1 MTEWS
6 FSSRTN
12 RLNGRKNSK
21 EQCESC
27 WQSTLVILSTLRII
41 NLSLTN
47 SVSLLERA
55 IGRQI
60 VKTKAIFDGSN
71 LFPQKDDPGAPNR
84 FRWAFNGNYTGFPAK
99 KMSSWSE
106 PYILECF
113 EALKSDELYIEDLE
127 KASDLDEPK
136 FQLARAAEDAFR
148 KHICMSW

>member
-12 RLNGRKNSK
+12 SLNGRKTSK
-21 EQCESC
+21 QRCESC
-27 WQSTLVILSTLRII
+27 WQSTLVILFTLRIV

-60 VKTKAIFDGSN
+60 VKTKAIFDGTN
-71 LFPQKDDPGAPNR
+71 VFPQRDDPGAPNR
-84 FRWAFNGNYTGFPAK
+84 FRWAFNGNYRSFPAK
-99 KMSSWSE
+99 KLSLWSE
-106 PYILECF
+106 LDILECF

-127 KASDLDEPK
+127 EAPDLDEPE

-148 KHICMSW
+148 NHICMSL